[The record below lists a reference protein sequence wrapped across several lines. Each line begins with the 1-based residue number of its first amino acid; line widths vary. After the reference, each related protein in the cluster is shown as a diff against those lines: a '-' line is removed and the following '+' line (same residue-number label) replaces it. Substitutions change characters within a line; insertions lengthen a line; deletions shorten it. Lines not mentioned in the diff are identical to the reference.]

1 MPSPEPSLTRHDVDG
16 NVRGVVLMLHG
27 GMQSNTD
34 PVMARHASWWRM
46 AVLARSLSRPA
57 RERGVCVWLV
67 RNRLR
72 GWNARPG
79 RDPDP
84 VIDARWAMARVR
96 ETYPGVPVVLVG
108 HSMGG
113 RTACAVA
120 DEEAVVGVVTLAPW
134 LPPGEPIDVIGPRT
148 PLLVKH
154 GTGDRWTS
162 AAASRQFVERV
173 RAQGGTAAWFAVRG
187 AGHFMFS
194 RAGTWNAYVRDGALG
209 LLRVDN
215 LPPDLADGLGQPS
228 TT

>member
-1 MPSPEPSLTRHDVDG
+1 MAPAEPSLTRYDVDR

-27 GMQSNTD
+27 GQQSSTA
-34 PVMARHASWWRM
+34 PVLARHASWWRM
-46 AVLARSLSRPA
+46 ALAARALSRSA
-57 RERGVCVWLV
+57 GERDVCVWLV

-79 RDPDP
+79 CRPDP
-84 VIDARWAMARVR
+84 VTDARWAMARVR

-120 DEEAVVGVVTLAPW
+120 DEAGVVGVVTLAPW
-134 LPPGEPIDVIGPRT
+134 LPAGEPIDAIGTRT

-162 AAASRQFVERV
+162 ARASREYVERV
-173 RAQGGTAAWFAVRG
+173 RARGGSAAWFAVRG
-187 AGHFMFS
+187 AGHFMLS
-194 RAGTWNAYVRDGALG
+194 RASIWNDFVREGALG
-209 LLRVDN
+209 LLGVEN
-215 LPPDLADGLGQPS
+215 LPPDLADGLGQTSS
-228 TT
+228 T